1 MGKHLLV
8 LGATGPSGLDFCDAA
23 LESGHSLT
31 VYARNPS
38 KLPGRI
44 AKNPNVAVI
53 QGQFDD
59 VEGLRN
65 AASCGA
71 DACVSFLGPMIPSW
85 GGSHLVDG
93 YKILIP
99 LLIEHDVQR
108 ALFLSTPSYVVAK
121 DHWSLA
127 WYLATGIV
135 WLLFNSAWH
144 DVVDCSEYVASQ
156 PTDKLRWTLFRL
168 PNLKSGPAGP
178 AKTAFRGD
186 GNDGWNLDRKTLA
199 IWVLNEIEQEKW
211 VGEAP
216 IVFNA

>member
-1 MGKHLLV
+1 M
-8 LGATGPSGLDFCDAA
+8 
-23 LESGHSLT
+23 
-31 VYARNPS
+31 
-38 KLPGRI
+38 
-44 AKNPNVAVI
+44 
-53 QGQFDD
+53 
-59 VEGLRN
+59 
-65 AASCGA
+65 
-71 DACVSFLGPMIPSW
+71 
-85 GGSHLVDG
+85 
-93 YKILIP
+93 
-99 LLIEHDVQR
+99 
-108 ALFLSTPSYVVAK
+108 
-121 DHWSLA
+121 A